1 MKTMKTM
8 NWQNVATIAR
18 KDITVMMTRR
28 GMRIGLA
35 VLPFGLAILFS
46 QIVAHANYTAAEL
59 PRTLNAFLFFFMI
72 YTGALPATIA
82 SYSMV
87 GEKVERSLEPLLAT
101 PATDTEIL
109 LGKSVAALIPPLAA
123 MWAGMALLMG
133 LCDAFTHATLGHLY
147 FPNWMAAVTVL
158 CVAPLLA
165 ASAVA
170 FAVLCSA
177 RVTEVRTAQQLGS
190 LAALPGVVI
199 YVALLAGAFSLDL
212 ASLAIMCGVLAVVDA
227 GLFAAARAT
236 FHREEILT
244 RWA

>member
-1 MKTMKTM
+1 M

-18 KDITVMMTRR
+18 KDITIMMTRR
-28 GMRIGLA
+28 GLRIGLL
-35 VLPFGLAILFS
+35 VLPLGLAILFS
-46 QIVAHANYTAAEL
+46 QIIAHANYSASAL
-59 PRTLNAFLFFFMI
+59 PQTLNAFLFFFMI

-109 LGKSVAALIPPLAA
+109 LGKSVAALIPPLIA
-123 MWAGMALLMG
+123 MWSGMILLMG
-133 LCDAFTHATLGHLY
+133 LCDAFTRATLGYLY
-147 FPNWMAAVTVL
+147 FPNWMAVVTVL

-165 ASAVA
+165 VSAVS

-199 YVALLAGAFSLDL
+199 YISLLAGAFSLNL
-212 ASLAIMCGVLAVVDA
+212 TSLAVMCGVLIVVDA
-227 GLFAAARAT
+227 GLFLAARAT

>member
-1 MKTMKTM
+1 M

-18 KDITVMMTRR
+18 KDITIMLTRR
-28 GMRIGLA
+28 GMRIGLL
-35 VLPFGLAILFS
+35 VLPLGLAVLFS
-46 QIVAHANYTAAEL
+46 QIVAHANYSASEL
-59 PRTLNAFLFFFMI
+59 PHALNAFLFFFMI

-101 PATDTEIL
+101 PAADGEIL
-109 LGKSVAALIPPLAA
+109 LGKGIAALVPPLVA
-123 MWAGMALLMG
+123 MWAGMVTLMA
-133 LCDAFTHATLGHLY
+133 LCDVSSRGTLGYLY

-165 ASAVA
+165 VSAVS

-190 LAALPGVVI
+190 LAALPGVAVYI
-199 YVALLAGAFSLDL
+199 ALLSGAFSLNL
-212 ASLAIMCGVLAVVDA
+212 TSLAIMGGVLLIVDG
-227 GLFAAARAT
+227 GLFLAARAT